1 MERLECTDMIDVVNK
16 SLEMCPFC
24 DFAYF
29 QDMGFWTDFSN

>member
-1 MERLECTDMIDVVNK
+1 MIDVVNK

-29 QDMGFWTDFSN
+29 QVVSGVLERFLELKHLYPL